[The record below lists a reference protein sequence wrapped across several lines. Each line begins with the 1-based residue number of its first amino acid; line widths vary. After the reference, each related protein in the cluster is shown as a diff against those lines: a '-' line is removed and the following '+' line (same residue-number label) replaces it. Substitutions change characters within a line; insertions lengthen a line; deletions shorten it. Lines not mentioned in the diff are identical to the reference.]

1 MNQFNYEF
9 KELTKDVNHTMKTY
23 IHEML
28 TDYYEDMNKNISLA
42 KEPFLTEI
50 LVATRNEATLEK
62 KYTASDI
69 LTILEN
75 LQENLQEKLQY
86 NI

>member
-1 MNQFNYEF
+1 MEQFNYEF
-9 KELTKDVNHTMKTY
+9 NELTKDINHTMKTY

-28 TDYYEDMNKNISLA
+28 TNCYEDMNKNISLA

-50 LVATRNEATLEK
+50 LIATRHETALEK

-75 LQENLQEKLQY
+75 LQEKLNY

>member
-9 KELTKDVNHTMKTY
+9 NELTKDVNHTMKTY
-23 IHEML
+23 INEML
-28 TDYYEDMNKNISLA
+28 TACYEDMNKNISLA

-50 LVATRNEATLEK
+50 LVATRNETVLEK

-75 LQENLQEKLQY
+75 LQEKLQY
-86 NI
+86 DI

>member
-1 MNQFNYEF
+1 MGQFNYEF
-9 KELTKDVNHTMKTY
+9 NELTKDVNNTIKTY
-23 IHEML
+23 IQEII
-28 TDYYEDMNKNISLA
+28 TDCYEDMNKNISLA

-50 LVATRNEATLEK
+50 LVATRHETALEK

-75 LQENLQEKLQY
+75 LQEKLNY

>member
-1 MNQFNYEF
+1 MEQFNNEF
-9 KELTKDVNHTMKTY
+9 NELTKDINNTIKTY
-23 IHEML
+23 IKEML
-28 TDYYEDMNKNISLA
+28 TDCYEDINKNISLA

-50 LVATRNEATLEK
+50 LVATRLDAKLEK

-75 LQENLQEKLQY
+75 LQEKLQY
-86 NI
+86 DI